1 MDSVSTTRPDYDCA
15 SRGTYPDVP
24 LGHVKAFSRAFRESV
39 CGKER
44 KKTTSGLVTSNQKGC
59 SWIVLQ
65 SRTLSLWAET
75 AFHLYCGDVFNVESS
90 AALSTV
96 VVCLMLDSLC
106 NTVVM
111 CLMLES
117 SAVLW

>member
-1 MDSVSTTRPDYDCA
+1 MDNVSTTCPDYDCA

-44 KKTTSGLVTSNQKGC
+44 KKTTSGLVTSKQKGC
-59 SWIVLQ
+59 RWRVLQ
-65 SRTLSLWAET
+65 SRTFYLWAET
-75 AFHLYCGDVFNVESS
+75 AFHLYCGYVFNAGEFCSS
-90 AALSTV
+90 VA
-96 VVCLMLDSLC
+96 
-106 NTVVM
+106 M

-117 SAVLW
+117 STAVW